1 MKIYKLYNFLI
12 VNVQSRFRPLKSKNL
27 KFNSTYNSLVSNWK
41 LANFIYILKNI
52 QTWFARK
59 RNFKWKKNCIFSFL
73 VYLSYRRRII
83 PILLC
88 TPIIEHS
95 MIPLFIRDFTAYKV
109 NRFNRN
115 ELLRF
120 ETSHQYIYMYIF
132 LYQKRKRH
140 FT

>member
-1 MKIYKLYNFLI
+1 
-12 VNVQSRFRPLKSKNL
+12 
-27 KFNSTYNSLVSNWK
+27 
-41 LANFIYILKNI
+41 
-52 QTWFARK
+52 
-59 RNFKWKKNCIFSFL
+59 
-73 VYLSYRRRII
+73 
-83 PILLC
+83 
-88 TPIIEHS
+88 